1 MLGPWELGGAKLFG
15 SDRGKKKASVIL
27 FQFLVDCLA
36 PPLRVQRRG
45 RGTMVGARV
54 AAGVGVKG
62 PRSAGTERVVDF
74 PPNAL
79 HRPACTGCAGQ
90 RASHADLAKL
100 LNYKVSCREGAEQA
114 GY

>member
-15 SDRGKKKASVIL
+15 SDRGKKRLALFYFNSLSIAS
-27 FQFLVDCLA
+27 
-36 PPLRVQRRG
+36 PPRRVQRRG
-45 RGTMVGARV
+45 RGTRVGARV
-54 AAGVGVKG
+54 AARVGVKG

-100 LNYKVSCREGAEQA
+100 LNYQVSCREGAEQA